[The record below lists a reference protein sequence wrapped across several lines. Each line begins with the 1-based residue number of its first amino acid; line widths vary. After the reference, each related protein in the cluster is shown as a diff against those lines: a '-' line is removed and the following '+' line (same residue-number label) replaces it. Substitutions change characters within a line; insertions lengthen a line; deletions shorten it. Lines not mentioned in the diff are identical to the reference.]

1 MHRDFASGPAYQP
14 CPHQASAS
22 QPYQASASPG
32 YSHNSAALHPCCSCL
47 PWHPCPSVPCPCCS
61 FPCCSCRPCCSWQ
74 PSGPVEAGC
83 RVNSSCCSACSTSG
97 PEPVPA
103 AFVAAAFVV
112 AAFVAAGLEQ
122 LHELAAAAARKTRLA
137 CLAVAWVVAGG
148 EHCHRH
154 QRNQS
159 G

>member
-61 FPCCSCRPCCSWQ
+61 FPCCSCRPCCPWHPCCPWQ
-74 PSGPVEAGC
+74 RTGPVEAGC

-97 PEPVPA
+97 PEPDPA

-112 AAFVAAGLEQ
+112 AGLEQ
-122 LHELAAAAARKTRLA
+122 LHELAAAARKTRLE
-137 CLAVAWVVAGG
+137 CLVVAVG
-148 EHCHRH
+148 EHC
-154 QRNQS
+154 
-159 G
+159 